1 MNITVIINN
10 FLEII
15 IIANTAQNATF
26 APNLLVRK
34 FSVYGQFPQIFGRI
48 DRKSAETVRLL
59 KISSSGT

>member
-34 FSVYGQFPQIFGRI
+34 FSVYGQFPHQGLRWN
-48 DRKSAETVRLL
+48 RLCNKL
-59 KISSSGT
+59 L